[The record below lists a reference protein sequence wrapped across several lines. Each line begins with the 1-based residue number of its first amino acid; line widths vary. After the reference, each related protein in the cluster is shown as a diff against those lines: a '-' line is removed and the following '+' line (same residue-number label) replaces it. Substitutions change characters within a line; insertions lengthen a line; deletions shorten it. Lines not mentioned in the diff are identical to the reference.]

1 MRNIRT
7 VVFAA
12 SAITVFALTGCG
24 GESSSSSSSGNG
36 GSTQQDPNTMGGKA
50 AITIYYSKED
60 GYEMCKDVF
69 YEALKIDTIEL
80 GDYPESDVLM
90 EWSEGKVT
98 CSDLGRTKSTSPSD
112 SRPCLETELSPEH
125 RQDTAPYPG
134 QFSCVLGYNSD
145 LRKL

>member
-1 MRNIRT
+1 MRNIKT
-7 VVFAA
+7 LLFVA
-12 SAITVFALTGCG
+12 SAITAFALTGCG
-24 GESSSSSSSGNG
+24 GGSSSSSTSGG
-36 GSTQQDPNTMGGKA
+36 GGGAEQDPNTMAGKN

-69 YEALKIDTIEL
+69 FESLKMDTVAL

-90 EWSEGKVT
+90 DWGEGKVT
-98 CSDLGRTKSTSPSD
+98 CSDLGRTRSTSPSD

-125 RQDTAPYPG
+125 RQDTSPYPG